1 VIAAGLALSL
11 AFAAAAPAEQ
21 AVVLVIGNNRSLDG
35 GRPDLRYAD
44 DDALKYAAV
53 FGSILSSPTVELLT
67 RPDSESERLF
77 PDAIITGPPTRD
89 GVSAA
94 VDRLASIVDRARVRA
109 RRTVLYLTFAGHGD
123 QRKGK
128 GYLEL
133 EDHELSGAALA
144 TLIDRI
150 GADTT
155 HLLLDSCNSYFV
167 VHPRR
172 PGGRV
177 WSSATEGSAGPL
189 AGRADIGVFL
199 STSAEA
205 QVFEWSH
212 LQSGIFSH
220 AVRSGLSGAADQDL
234 DGKVTYRELDAW
246 VTVATGTFDNSLYQP
261 HLFVSAPEDEVLAD
275 LSVAPG
281 MKVTLEGFDTQ
292 VTVRDARG
300 VRLLDVHPEQGFS
313 PRLRLPR
320 GRELSALS
328 PVVTAAGRAQVRAA
342 SLREGALTPAALV
355 AEAETPRGPSRLL
368 EQMFSQPFGPR
379 AFGAAAAARQRAP
392 ERVYGL
398 SRELEAQ
405 LETHLEA
412 MARQAL
418 YQRIAIGAA
427 GAAVML
433 GGVGFFG
440 ASALVAA
447 LSPTGTPA
455 DLVLPAATAVGVAGV
470 PALVL
475 CAYALWPDK
484 EERVLTAYREAPAT
498 SDQERAARLAIAI
511 DDMVSYSDVARVS
524 RWVLAAGIGGL
535 GALLIGG
542 AVTMALATL
551 VVGSAPDTVAF
562 FTLVSGASVG
572 LGMSLVAVAAWV
584 GFTPSDAELLADV
597 ARTATARSADD
608 AAE

>member
-1 VIAAGLALSL
+1 MIAASVLLSL
-11 AFAAAAPAEQ
+11 AVAATAPVED

-53 FGSILSSPTVELLT
+53 FEAILPAPTLELLT

-77 PDAIITGPPTRD
+77 PDARITGAPTHEH
-89 GVSAA
+89 VTAA
-94 VDRLASIVDRARVRA
+94 ADRLAGVVERSRTQG
-109 RRTVLYLTFAGHGD
+109 RRSVLYLTFAGHGD

-133 EDHELSGAALA
+133 EDRELSGAELA
-144 TLIDRI
+144 ALIDRV

-177 WSSATEGSAGPL
+177 WSSASEGSTGPL
-189 AGRADIGVFL
+189 AGRSDIGVFL

-246 VTVATGTFDNSLYQP
+246 VTVATGDFDNSLYQP
-261 HLFVSAPEDEVLAD
+261 HLFVRAPEDQVLAD
-275 LSVAPG
+275 LSAAPG
-281 MKVTLEGFDTQ
+281 LKVTLSGFTSQ

-313 PRLRLPR
+313 PTLMLPR
-320 GRELSALS
+320 GQELSALA
-328 PVVTAAGRAQVRAA
+328 PVTGEGGRARVLAA
-342 SLREGALTPAALV
+342 RVGGGALTPASLID
-355 AEAETPRGPSRLL
+355 EAETSRGPSRLL
-368 EQMFSQPFGPR
+368 EQMFSQPFGPT
-379 AFGAAAAARQRAP
+379 AFGAALVAQQQAP
-392 ERVYGL
+392 EQVYGL

-405 LETHLEA
+405 LETHLET
-412 MARQAL
+412 MARAAL

-427 GAAVML
+427 GAAVIL
-433 GGVGFFG
+433 GGAGFLG
-440 ASALVAA
+440 ASAIVTALTANSALVDLAFPAA
-447 LSPTGTPA
+447 L
-455 DLVLPAATAVGVAGV
+455 TAGVAFLPG
-470 PALVL
+470 LVL
-475 CAYALWPDK
+475 CGYALWPDK
-484 EERVLTAYREAPAT
+484 EERVLDEYRDAPA
-498 SDQERAARLAIAI
+498 SDDQQRAARLATAI
-511 DDMVSYSDVARVS
+511 DDMVSYSDLARVS
-524 RWVLAAGIGGL
+524 RWILAAGV
-535 GALLIGG
+535 GG
-542 AVTMALATL
+542 AGVVLMGGPVTLTLTAAL
-551 VVGSAPDTVAF
+551 VGSDPQSVAV
-562 FTLVSGASVG
+562 FTFVTGVSVG
-572 LGMSLVAVAAWV
+572 LGMMLIAVAAWI
-584 GFTPSDAELLADV
+584 GLTPSDAEMMADF
-597 ARTATARSADD
+597 ALSATARSEGG
-608 AAE
+608 AE